1 MRYRLVCIAAFS
13 VAGTLAAGPRR
24 LNTLVSELA
33 RADAIRVE
41 RAERERALWSLT
53 FRCPTSGWVHIR
65 AVAEEGCGPV
75 RLLLDRA
82 AEPVLAL
89 PRERSEAMRYVSAGE
104 HRLSVHGT
112 GPVALREVT
121 VRSVPEILVY
131 MVEHL
136 ERKRSAMWYCH
147 DWEFLERAILPHCN
161 AVVSHP
167 REPYAPAAR
176 GWRAAGK
183 RWLINQGF
191 AKLRDPKADLAAYW
205 RGLLGKD
212 WVDGTIHDELLRAD
226 LARVPAWEEA
236 FAAIAADPGLRGKRI
251 TLFGPWSVPDVESMR
266 AFRVV
271 DGGACGTSKS
281 MQVGGVSKLL
291 TFRQLKLELT
301 PGKRYT
307 LSAWMK
313 AEGFKVGSLPGK
325 GGYDGAYS
333 GMFII
338 NTGWYTTHASLLK
351 PPEGTHDWRRYS
363 RTFTARESRDGYY
376 ELIVC
381 APVRGRFWI
390 DNVQLELGDRA
401 TDYVET
407 APDREPGRN
416 LLVNGGFER
425 GLDGWQQHVSQ
436 LRRLTKTVLRH
447 GVYLAPECYINE
459 FSSAARA
466 ERELPGRLSDKMRAW
481 KALCPGI
488 ERQMTLI
495 LSAGSGTLR
504 YSNDRNPAANYKVHL
519 DRQMHLIATDPAF
532 EGLYGVGFWSMHYV
546 SPELVRWYGKLFR
559 HYLIEG
565 STDRLSSDPYN
576 LPHLVNG
583 GFEQGLE
590 GWRVEPG
597 TGGSVKVRVRVEVL
611 KGWSAS
617 PYMPV
622 PERKKLLLMHRGTQ
636 ASKITQAVRGL
647 VPGRL
652 YSLKVYTAAPGA
664 SGEPF
669 LEAATPLSVSLSG
682 VQMLPEHSE
691 DRLWQV
697 RKVKAYWTMHA
708 RVFRGKMGT
717 DDDRL
722 SPSFPCELT
731 LADVPSAD
739 APAALMVDF
748 VQIEPFDGEK

>member
-1 MRYRLVCIAAFS
+1 MRYRLVCIAALS
-13 VAGTLAAGPRR
+13 IATTLAAAPRR

-33 RADAIRVE
+33 RADAVRVE
-41 RAERERALWSLT
+41 RAEREPALWSLT
-53 FRCPTSGWVHIR
+53 FRCPTPGWVHIR
-65 AVAEEGCGPV
+65 AVAEEGCGPAH
-75 RLLLDRA
+75 LLLDHLTQ
-82 AEPVLAL
+82 PVLTL
-89 PRERSEAMRYVSAGE
+89 PRERSEAMRYLPAGE
-104 HRLSVHGT
+104 HRLSVHGA
-112 GPVALREVT
+112 GPAALREVT

-136 ERKRSAMWYCH
+136 AKRSPAMWYCH

-167 REPYAPAAR
+167 WDAYASAAL

-205 RGLLGKD
+205 KGLLGKD
-212 WVDGTIHDELLRAD
+212 WVDGTIHDELLWAD
-226 LARVPAWEEA
+226 LARVPKWEKA
-236 FAAIAADPGLRGKRI
+236 FAAISADPSLSGKRI
-251 TLFGPWSVPDVESMR
+251 TLFGPWAVPDVESAS

-271 DGGACGTSKS
+271 DGGACGTGKA
-281 MQVGGVSKLL
+281 MQMDCVSKLL
-291 TFRQLKLELT
+291 TFRQPELKLT
-301 PGKRYT
+301 TGKRYT

-313 AEGFKVGSLPGK
+313 GENFRVGSLPGK
-325 GGYDGAYS
+325 GGYGGAYT
-333 GMFII
+333 GIFVI
-338 NTGWYTTHASLLK
+338 NTGWHTTHASLLR
-351 PPEGTHDWRRYS
+351 PPDGTHGWQRYS
-363 RTFTARESRDGYY
+363 RTFTAQPSKDGYY

-381 APVRGRFWI
+381 APVRGQFWM
-390 DNVQLELGDRA
+390 DNVQLEAGDRA

-425 GLDGWQQHVSQ
+425 GLDGWQQQVRQ
-436 LRRLTKTVLRH
+436 LRRLARTVLRH

-459 FSSAARA
+459 FSSAAQA
-466 ERELPGRLSDKMRAW
+466 ERELPGRLSDNMRAW

-532 EGLYGVGFWSMHYV
+532 EGLYGVGFWSMHYI

-565 STDRLSSDPYN
+565 STDLLSSDPYD

-597 TGGSVKVRVRVEVL
+597 AGGSVKVRVRVEVL

-617 PYMPV
+617 KYMPV
-622 PERKKLLLMHRGTQ
+622 PEGKKLVLMRRGTQ
-636 ASKITQAVRGL
+636 ASKLTQTVRGL
-647 VPGRL
+647 TPDRL
-652 YSLKVYTAAPGA
+652 YSLKAYTAAPGA

-669 LEAATPLSVSLSG
+669 LNAATPLSLSLSG

-697 RKVKAYWTMHA
+697 GKVKAYWTMHA
-708 RVFRGKMGT
+708 RVFRAGRGAC
-717 DDDRL
+717 L
-722 SPSFPCELT
+722 LT

-739 APAALMVDF
+739 APAALMLDF
-748 VQIEPFDGEK
+748 VQIEPYYGER